1 MRRGCV
7 GGPYGGCI
15 VGPWE
20 DCIPDRWGDHGP
32 VVRRPLPFGRF

>member
-20 DCIPDRWGDHGP
+20 DCIPDRWGDRIRGP
-32 VVRRPLPFGRF
+32 RRPFGRF

>member
-20 DCIPDRWGDHGP
+20 DCIPDRWGDRRP
-32 VVRRPLPFGRF
+32 VVRRPFGSFW